1 MSIVACADSATAR
14 STKSDRGQPRHRE
27 RSMPRVLE
35 DGSPPKRRLPLASR
49 EKGKL
54 AVHGGV
60 YHLATGHVALFD
72 V

>member
-1 MSIVACADSATAR
+1 
-14 STKSDRGQPRHRE
+14 
-27 RSMPRVLE
+27 
-35 DGSPPKRRLPLASR
+35 LPLASR